1 MQFEKI
7 SAPSLKDLFVRQLR
21 DAILSGEL
29 PIGTQLPV
37 ERELARQ
44 MQVSR
49 EVVNGGLSQLAA
61 DGFLE
66 VRPRQGTFVAD
77 YRRNGNM
84 NTLIAIMEFRG
95 GTMAKGEIRAILE
108 VRRALEHLAAG
119 LAIEHALSLIHI

>member
-49 EVVNGGLSQLAA
+49 AVVNGGLSQLAA
-61 DGFLE
+61 FWRCG
-66 VRPRQGTFVAD
+66 PA
-77 YRRNGNM
+77 
-84 NTLIAIMEFRG
+84 
-95 GTMAKGEIRAILE
+95 RAPLWPITG
-108 VRRALEHLAAG
+108 ATAT
-119 LAIEHALSLIHI
+119 